1 MIADD
6 DLHGLAEDR
15 PGILGSQA
23 RADDGT
29 LADDVG
35 VKGIHVGEDADLD
48 RSLLRGGGAAE
59 QRENGDNG
67 SGEPGVHDSPPWV
80 PMQSRPYPVTS
91 TR

>member
-1 MIADD
+1 MKARVTVT
-6 DLHGLAEDR
+6 LKS
-15 PGILGSQA
+15 GILGSQA
-23 RADDGT
+23 RADHGT

-48 RSLLRGGGAAE
+48 RSLLRGSGAAE
-59 QRENGDNG
+59 QRDNGDNG
-67 SGEPGVHDSPPWV
+67 SGEPGVHDGPPWV